1 MSAARLDVLWSP
13 SHVNQFLTFGTEIS
27 LYKAD
32 RITHGQVVTG
42 SKALAQGLIRLS
54 DDTTATLLSTNTDI
68 QYMKCVAWYPKK
80 EPEFLLAVGQA
91 NGRVVLTSFG
101 QDGAHDQYGLIGKE
115 FVPRH
120 ARQCNSLAWH
130 PNESNMLAAGL
141 DKYRS
146 DSSVLVWDINAK
158 YIADSANSPDKS
170 RVHRDSVGS
179 GEGPSMVSKPLVEL
193 GASETALSLAWF
205 THESKTLLVGMNNK
219 FLKIFD
225 LRDVSRPV
233 NVALTKAVY
242 GVAIDPHVDT
252 RIASYVEGQVSI
264 WDTRV
269 FEKPVLTLTEQ
280 RHIAKIAW
288 SPTRY
293 GLLGI
298 SCKDSP
304 VVRLYDIQ
312 HSGVGGD
319 DYEPAIIERSVQPCG
334 EESLSSFAWHPTHE
348 NRLMIITTKGNL
360 TDLTVFERISLSWSP
375 HSSITWACGKRLHHL
390 TAHPTCTAEDDI
402 SIKMKRRARNGYGLQ
417 TDQISRNADMA
428 PEDSDIRTL
437 WHWLDYILSDMIVKT
452 QWLEITLPLTPTLV
466 RGLRDEGKIRTVGK
480 GGFKYHGVKSVIKG
494 ETNMAGVCM
503 KSDLHYGTLAAG
515 VDKRTIVH
523 TYRSEDRSRALQ
535 LCGWNFEKEF
545 RALEDHL
552 ERLEGEGEYERA
564 AAIALFNLKIR
575 RAIQTLN
582 KGATSAAHC
591 EDAGDLNLNVVAM
604 ALSGYTD
611 EKNTLWREM
620 CGSLRTQLGHP
631 YLRAMFA
638 FLTEEAEGFQDVLN
652 ESGLFIQ
659 DRVAF
664 ACTFLPD
671 ARLVDYLEELT
682 SEMVEK
688 GNLEGILLTGL
699 TTDGIDLLENYVNST
714 ADVQTACL
722 AMVQACPSDV
732 SKDTRVQQWIESY
745 RSLLDSWR
753 FWHQRAQFD
762 VHRNLIDP
770 AVKPPQQVFVSCNF
784 CGKSV
789 SSNMLASG
797 RTRGRPMGMRY
808 GSPQK
813 SKISSCPGCRKPL
826 PRCALCLMNMGTA
839 SGTIAAKPNKEEKQ
853 DFTKEA
859 KQNKFGSWFTWCQTC
874 RHGGHANHMMEWF
887 RDHTECPV
895 TACHCKCMSL
905 DSVGTVTT
913 AEETTVK

>member
-13 SHVNQFLTFGTEIS
+13 SHINQFLTFGTEIS

-158 YIADSANSPDKS
+158 YS
-170 RVHRDSVGS
+170 
-179 GEGPSMVSKPLVEL
+179 
-193 GASETALSLAWF
+193 ASETALSLAWF

-304 VVRLYDIQ
+304 VVKLYDIQ

-319 DYEPAIIERSVQPCG
+319 DYEPAIIERSVQACG

-348 NRLMIITTKGNL
+348 NRMMIITTKGNM
-360 TDLTVFERISLSWSP
+360 TDLTVFERISLSWLP
-375 HSSITWACGKRLHHL
+375 HSSITWACGKRLHHMTEHHTCL
-390 TAHPTCTAEDDI
+390 FSGLSFIALSPPAVHPYDI

-428 PEDSDIRTL
+428 PEDR
-437 WHWLDYILSDMIVKT
+437 
-452 QWLEITLPLTPTLV
+452 
-466 RGLRDEGKIRTVGK
+466 LRDEGKIRTVGK

-582 KGATSAAHC
+582 KGATSAAHS

-671 ARLVDYLEELT
+671 GRLVEYLDELT
-682 SEMVEK
+682 CEMVKK

-699 TTDGIDLLENYVNST
+699 TKDGIDLLENYVNST

-784 CGKSV
+784 CGKS
-789 SSNMLASG
+789 
-797 RTRGRPMGMRY
+797 
-808 GSPQK
+808 
-813 SKISSCPGCRKPL
+813 ISSCPGCRKPL

-839 SGTIAAKPNKEEKQ
+839 SGTNHAAKPNKEEKQ
-853 DFTKEA
+853 DYSKEA

-874 RHGGHANHMMEWF
+874 RHGGHADHMMEWF

-905 DSVGTVTT
+905 DSVGTVTS
-913 AEETTVK
+913 AEETIVKS